1 MVEGK
6 RTAAG
11 VRAHAR
17 AQAAAIV
24 GAALLSIVLAASESV
39 CAENAQQSTK
49 DDAAD
54 TIDLGARGGPGS
66 AGPAGAAAP
75 ASNLAV
81 GPFQFSPR
89 AGFATEYMSRGTTQS
104 AHQPAAGAVIET
116 TLADK
121 LYASAGVT
129 SVRLPGNATAEV
141 ALSYG
146 IRPSFSS
153 VDFDISWN
161 YYAYPGQGA
170 ATANGGSQYGE
181 AVVRADTKFGDKLHF
196 AAGFAV
202 SPNYSNTGAWSEYTA
217 AGLGYELPRS
227 ALAEKVGA
235 VVSGGAGYFV
245 FGNQSAAIGGFPLPA
260 YLNWNLGVTFER
272 GNLHFDLRYFDSNL
286 SKASCFV
293 LTGDPNATAGG
304 RIDPLSNPRG
314 LESNWCSATLVA
326 KFWFALN

>member
-1 MVEGK
+1 MVDGK
-6 RTAAG
+6 RTTAG
-11 VRAHAR
+11 LRALAQAR
-17 AQAAAIV
+17 AAVIAAPV
-24 GAALLSIVLAASESV
+24 LLLLASAT
-39 CAENAQQSTK
+39 AEPVHAETAQQSTK
-49 DDAAD
+49 DDAAS
-54 TIDLGARGGPGS
+54 TIDLGARGAPGS

-75 ASNLAV
+75 SSNLAI
-81 GPFQFSPR
+81 GPVQFSPR
-89 AGFATEYMSRGTTQS
+89 AGFATEYLSRGTTQS
-104 AHQPAAGAVIET
+104 AHQPAAGAVIEA

-141 ALSYG
+141 ALGYG
-146 IRPSFSS
+146 IRPSISS

-181 AVVRADTKFGDKLHF
+181 GVVRADTKLGEKLHL
-196 AAGFAV
+196 AAGFGV

-227 ALAEKVGA
+227 ALPEKVGA

-260 YLNWNLGVTFER
+260 YLNWNFGVTFER
-272 GNLHFDLRYFDSNL
+272 GNLHFDLRYFDTNL
-286 SKASCFV
+286 SRASCFV

-304 RIDPLSNPRG
+304 PINPLTNPRG

>member
-1 MVEGK
+1 MVASRKTVRGI
-6 RTAAG
+6 RAPARARVAAIAAPALLS
-11 VRAHAR
+11 VALAAIESAR
-17 AQAAAIV
+17 AQ
-24 GAALLSIVLAASESV
+24 ST
-39 CAENAQQSTK
+39 QQTTK

-54 TIDLGARGGPGS
+54 TIDLGARGAAGA

-75 ASNLAV
+75 SSNLAI
-81 GPFQFSPR
+81 GPFEFSPR
-89 AGFATEYMSRGTTQS
+89 AGFATEYVSRGTTQS
-104 AHQPAAGAVIET
+104 AHQPAAGAVFEA

-129 SVRLPGNATAEV
+129 SVRLPGNATEEV

-146 IRPSFSS
+146 IRPSFSK

-170 ATANGGSQYGE
+170 ATTNGGSQYGE
-181 AVVRADTKFGDKLHF
+181 GVVRADTKLGDKLHL

-227 ALAEKVGA
+227 ALPEKLGA
-235 VVSGGAGYFV
+235 IVTGGAGYFV
-245 FGNQSAAIGGFPLPA
+245 FGNQSPAIGSFPLPA

-293 LTGDPNATAGG
+293 LTGDPNATPGG
-304 RIDPLSNPRG
+304 PINPVSNPRG
-314 LESNWCSATLVA
+314 LQSNWCGTTLVG
-326 KFWFALN
+326 KFWFALH